1 MSKIIQADNKIMQ
14 KQTSLTK
21 EQKEVVGLLSIG
33 TFLEYFDLMLYVHMA
48 VLLA

>member
-21 EQKEVVGLLSIG
+21 EQKEVVGLLVNRDISRV
-33 TFLEYFDLMLYVHMA
+33 F
-48 VLLA
+48 